1 MAKNLKQKLSRLF
14 GKGTQ
19 VVQGKESEKTPVK
32 QEPVSLEPAPLKVTP
47 DTKAADVV
55 EACVNFIKQNDGKLD
70 FDYTTCMESDY
81 DNVELYAMSQQKQS
95 DYNYVKH
102 CHDGKI
108 IVGYYFSLELHKLSF
123 DTMYQ
128 LRLPT
133 GECFEFWKK
142 HSKPELYQN
151 VETLF
156 DLLSKNYDKAEKRR
170 KDERKRADQKEL
182 NDAVAYIKKQSGKDV
197 TSETKTM
204 THIDLIKACQE
215 LVSSPSIMIIGKQDN
230 MPLMKQKTF
239 EIMPKSEYE
248 LPLIFNFER
257 NIFYYNDS
265 DGSHTRYD
273 LCIGPEGLDVFS
285 TKNKFYFEDN
295 GQLDEIIVEA
305 KKLFDLCESKQ
316 TVLEKPLKKK
326 LATKVGEEVTKL
338 PKVGEEVTKLPT
350 ETKIILFGA
359 ALGIGTAV
367 FLPLVVALDQ
377 KNVVKTKEQVEKQVK
392 THDETLPNYLEQKQL
407 FEQYRD
413 SLTNSKIRQ

>member
-1 MAKNLKQKLSRLF
+1 MASVLKQKFGGLF
-14 GKGTQ
+14 GKRTQ
-19 VVQGKESEKTPVK
+19 TVQDKESEKLVK
-32 QEPVSLEPAPLKVTP
+32 QEPVSLEPAPLKVTS
-47 DTKAADVV
+47 DTKPADVV

-151 VETLF
+151 VENLF
-156 DLLSKNYDKAEKRR
+156 NLLSKNYDKAEERR
-170 KDERKRADQKEL
+170 KTERKRADQKEL

-197 TSETKTM
+197 TSETKTI
-204 THIDLIKACQE
+204 THIDLIKSCQE
-215 LVSSPSIMIIGKQDN
+215 LVNCPSVMIIGKQDN
-230 MPLMKQKTF
+230 SYLLKQKTF

-265 DGSHTRYD
+265 DSSHTRYD
-273 LCIGPEGLDVFS
+273 LRIGPEGLDNFS
-285 TKNKFYFEDN
+285 PKNKFYFEDN

-305 KKLFDLCESKQ
+305 KKLFDLCESK
-316 TVLEKPLKKK
+316 
-326 LATKVGEEVTKL
+326 
-338 PKVGEEVTKLPT
+338 
-350 ETKIILFGA
+350 
-359 ALGIGTAV
+359 
-367 FLPLVVALDQ
+367 
-377 KNVVKTKEQVEKQVK
+377 KEQVQK
-392 THDETLPNYLEQKQL
+392 TLSNYLEQKQL

>member
-1 MAKNLKQKLSRLF
+1 MAMNLRQKIVSLFNKRTKVNTNTEKQ
-14 GKGTQ
+14 T
-19 VVQGKESEKTPVK
+19 EKVSLEK
-32 QEPVSLEPAPLKVTP
+32 DPVSLEPAPLKVTP

-70 FDYTTCMESDY
+70 FDFTTCMASDY

-95 DYNYVKH
+95 EYNYVKH
-102 CHDGKI
+102 CYDGKI
-108 IVGYYFSLELHKLSF
+108 IVGYYFRLELHKLSF

-133 GECFEFWKK
+133 GECFEFWKE
-142 HSKPELYQN
+142 HSNPELYQN

-215 LVSSPSIMIIGKQDN
+215 LVSSPSIMIIGEQDN

-316 TVLEKPLKKK
+316 TVLEKPLKKTME
-326 LATKVGEEVTKL
+326 TKVEESVDKIR
-338 PKVGEEVTKLPT
+338 KIPT
-350 ETKIILFGA
+350 DKILF
-359 ALGIGTAV
+359 ALWAMLAIATVSYYTAK
-367 FLPLVVALDQ
+367 VVRSD
-377 KNVVKTKEQVEKQVK
+377 KTDKHPKKEQVQK
-392 THDETLPNYLEQKQL
+392 TLSNYLEQKQL

>member
-1 MAKNLKQKLSRLF
+1 MANNLKQKLSRLF

-47 DTKAADVV
+47 ETKPADVV

-70 FDYTTCMESDY
+70 FDFTTCMESDY

-95 DYNYVKH
+95 EYNYVKH
-102 CHDGKI
+102 FLDGKV

-133 GECFEFWKK
+133 GECFKFWKK
-142 HSKPELYQN
+142 RSKPELYQN

-156 DLLSKNYDKAEKRR
+156 SLLSKNYDKAEERR
-170 KDERKRADQKEL
+170 KTERKRADQKEL

-197 TSETKTM
+197 TDETKPM

-215 LVSSPSIMIIGKQDN
+215 LVNCPNVMIIGKH
-230 MPLMKQKTF
+230 MSLPHMKQKTF
-239 EIMPKSEYE
+239 EIMPKSKYE

-257 NIFYYNDS
+257 NIFYYEDS

-273 LCIGPEGLDVFS
+273 LNIGPEGLDVFS
-285 TKNKFYFEDN
+285 PKNKFYFGDN

-326 LATKVGEEVTKL
+326 IATKVGEKVTKL
-338 PKVGEEVTKLPT
+338 DKKLSIKP
-350 ETKIILFGA
+350 EDFW
-359 ALGIGTAV
+359 ALGVMGAIV
-367 FLPLVVALDQ
+367 FTLGLALTSYIEQ
-377 KNVVKTKEQVEKQVK
+377 KNKVKTKGQVEKQVK
-392 THDETLPNYLEQKQL
+392 TYEESLPGYLEQKQKV
-407 FEQYRD
+407 ERYRD
-413 SLTNSKIRQ
+413 SLINDKVRQ

>member
-1 MAKNLKQKLSRLF
+1 MASVF
-14 GKGTQ
+14 GTKS
-19 VVQGKESEKTPVK
+19 GKETEAV
-32 QEPVSLEPAPLKVTP
+32 QDLEPVPLKVTP
-47 DTKAADVV
+47 DTKPADVV
-55 EACVNFIKQNDGKLD
+55 EACINFIKQNDGKLD
-70 FDYTTCMESDY
+70 FDYTTCMKSDY

-102 CHDGKI
+102 CNDGKI

-123 DTMYQ
+123 DTKYQ

-151 VETLF
+151 VENLF
-156 DLLSKNYDKAEKRR
+156 NLLSKNYDKAEERR
-170 KDERKRADQKEL
+170 KAERKRADQKEL

-197 TSETKTM
+197 TNETKLM

-215 LVSSPSIMIIGKQDN
+215 LVNCPSVMVIGKQYN

-257 NIFYYNDS
+257 NIFYYSDS

-273 LCIGPEGLDVFS
+273 LCIGPEGLDLFS

-316 TVLEKPLKKK
+316 TVLEKPLKKTME
-326 LATKVGEEVTKL
+326 TKVEESVDKIR
-338 PKVGEEVTKLPT
+338 KIPT
-350 ETKIILFGA
+350 DKILF
-359 ALGIGTAV
+359 ALWAMLAIATVSYYTAK
-367 FLPLVVALDQ
+367 VVRSD
-377 KNVVKTKEQVEKQVK
+377 KTDKHPKKEQVQK
-392 THDETLPNYLEQKQL
+392 TLSNYLEQKQL

>member
-1 MAKNLKQKLSRLF
+1 MANNLKQKLSRLF

-32 QEPVSLEPAPLKVTP
+32 QEHVSLEPAPLKVTP
-47 DTKAADVV
+47 ETKPADVV
-55 EACVNFIKQNDGKLD
+55 EACVNFIKQNYGKLD
-70 FDYTTCMESDY
+70 FDYTTCIESDY
-81 DNVELYAMSQQKQS
+81 DNIELYAMSQQKQS
-95 DYNYVKH
+95 EYNYVKH
-102 CHDGKI
+102 FLDGKV

-142 HSKPELYQN
+142 RSKPELYQN

-156 DLLSKNYDKAEKRR
+156 SLLSKNYDKAEERR
-170 KDERKRADQKEL
+170 KTERKRADQKEL

-197 TSETKTM
+197 TDETKPM

-215 LVSSPSIMIIGKQDN
+215 LVSCPSVMIIGKQDN

-265 DGSHTRYD
+265 DGSNTRYD
-273 LCIGPEGLDVFS
+273 LSIGPEGLDLFNP
-285 TKNKFYFEDN
+285 KNKFYFEDN

-316 TVLEKPLKKK
+316 TVLEKPLKKTME
-326 LATKVGEEVTKL
+326 TKVKESVDKIR
-338 PKVGEEVTKLPT
+338 KIPT
-350 ETKIILFGA
+350 DKILFTLWA
-359 ALGIGTAV
+359 MLAIATVSYYTAK
-367 FLPLVVALDQ
+367 VVRSD
-377 KNVVKTKEQVEKQVK
+377 KTDKHPKKEQVQK
-392 THDETLPNYLEQKQL
+392 TLSKYLEQKQL

-413 SLTNSKIRQ
+413 SLTNSKIHQ